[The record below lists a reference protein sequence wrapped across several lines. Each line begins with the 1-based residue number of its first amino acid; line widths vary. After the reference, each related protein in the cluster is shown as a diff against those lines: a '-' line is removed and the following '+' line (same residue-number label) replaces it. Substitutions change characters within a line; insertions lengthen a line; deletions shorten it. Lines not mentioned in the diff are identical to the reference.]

1 VATQV
6 YPKKMFVA
14 VSNEGAIK
22 ITSNLLIEGLKL
34 VGSWDNWAGE
44 IPMVRI
50 SNQLLGREEQ

>member
-1 VATQV
+1 
-6 YPKKMFVA
+6 MFVA

-34 VGSWDNWAGE
+34 VGSWDGWAGE